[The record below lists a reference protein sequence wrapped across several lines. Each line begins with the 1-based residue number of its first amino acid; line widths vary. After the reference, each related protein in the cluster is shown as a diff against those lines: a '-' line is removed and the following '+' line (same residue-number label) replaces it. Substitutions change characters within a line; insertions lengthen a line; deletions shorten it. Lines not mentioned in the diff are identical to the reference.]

1 MIVVGVDGSVPA
13 RAAVDWAAGDALR
26 MHQPLL
32 LVHAVD
38 RAPYQIAKFPGPA
51 RPDTLLRASHKVL
64 QEAVALVHERQP
76 TVEVTTQVV
85 EGAPAMVLRDQGR
98 TATELLV
105 GSRGRGGLAGALL
118 GSVSE
123 HVAGQAGCPVVVVH
137 GDPRPRFGE
146 VVVGV
151 DDSPESRP
159 ALAYAFEQAA
169 LRGNTLRALYTWQ
182 PPVRAFAT
190 ELPHEMDEA
199 RTLRRQAVADRLETF
214 QTEYPQVTVIE
225 DIRCGRAVEALT
237 QASRH
242 ADLLVVGTH
251 GRGTVG
257 SALLGSVSRGVL
269 HHAQCTVAV
278 VRGT

>member
-13 RAAVDWAAGDALR
+13 RAAVDWAAGDAVR
-26 MHQPLL
+26 MHQSLL

-38 RAPYQIAKFPGPA
+38 RTPYQIAKFPGPD

-85 EGAPAMVLRDQGR
+85 EGAPAAVLLDQGR
-98 TATELLV
+98 TATELVV
-105 GSRGRGGLAGALL
+105 GSRGLGGLAGALL

-123 HVAGQAGCPVVVVH
+123 HVAGQADCPVVVVH
-137 GDPRPRFGE
+137 GDRRPKYGE

-151 DDSPESRP
+151 DDYPESQP

-169 LRGNTLRALYTWQ
+169 LRGSTLRALHIWQ
-182 PPVRAFAT
+182 LPVRVFAT
-190 ELPHEMDEA
+190 ERPHEMHET
-199 RTLRRQAVADRLETF
+199 RTVRQRAVADRLSTF
-214 QTEYPQVTVIE
+214 RAEYPQVTIAE
-225 DIRCGRAVEALT
+225 DVRCGHAVDALT
-237 QASRH
+237 QASLH
-242 ADLLVVGTH
+242 ADLLVVGSH
-251 GRGTVG
+251 GRGTVR
-257 SALLGSVSRGVL
+257 SALLGSVSRATL
-269 HHAQCTVAV
+269 HHARCTVAV